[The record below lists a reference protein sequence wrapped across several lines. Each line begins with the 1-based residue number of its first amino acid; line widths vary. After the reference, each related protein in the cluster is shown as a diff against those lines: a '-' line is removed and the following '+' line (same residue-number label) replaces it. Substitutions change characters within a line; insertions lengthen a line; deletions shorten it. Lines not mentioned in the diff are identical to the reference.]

1 MSFRSIV
8 LRAAGV
14 LAVAATLA
22 SCGGESLVPFN
33 PSRILVFG
41 DQASVVTLEPVP
53 AEGKKYTINALNAD
67 GTFNCSANL
76 IWVQV
81 LALNYGKGFP
91 ECPYANES
99 GAPASRILAQ
109 AGATA
114 AGVLDIDLAQ
124 QITRQ
129 LDKPAAE
136 GGGIG
141 SADLVTVFVG
151 VNDVV
156 ELYKLFEAGISADEV
171 SARAETAG
179 VAIATQIA
187 RIADAGG
194 KVIVATVP
202 DVGLTPF
209 GRSKDVAGR
218 ALLSALTL
226 RVNNQFL
233 LTLQN
238 SGNNN
243 GRKIGLIEINPYL
256 INVVAY
262 PLSYGYALDG
272 VRDSACLDL
281 PLPPDCTTQTLK
293 AGATASTWLWANETQ
308 LTPKGHLQLGSLAT
322 TRARNQPFQ

>member
-1 MSFRSIV
+1 MSFRSKV

-14 LAVAATLA
+14 LVVVAMLA

-53 AEGKKYTINALNAD
+53 AEGKKFTINALNAD
-67 GTFNCSANL
+67 GTFNCTENL
-76 IWVQV
+76 IWIQV
-81 LALNYGKGFP
+81 VAVNYGMGFP
-91 ECPYANES
+91 ECPYGTGSAATV
-99 GAPASRILAQ
+99 GRILAKPL
-109 AGATA
+109 ATA
-114 AGVLDIDLAQ
+114 GGSLDIDLAG

-129 LDKPAAE
+129 LNKPAAD
-136 GGGIG
+136 GGGIV
-141 SADLVTVFVG
+141 STDLVTVFVG

-156 ELYKLFEAGISADEV
+156 ELYKLYEDGASADEV
-171 SARAETAG
+171 RARAEAAG
-179 VAIATQIA
+179 VAIANQVA
-187 RIADAGG
+187 RIAAAGG

-202 DVGLTPF
+202 DVGLTPY

-233 LTLQN
+233 LALQN

-243 GRKIGLIEINPYL
+243 GREIGLIEINPYL
-256 INVVAY
+256 ISVVAF
-262 PLSYGYALDG
+262 PPSYGYALDG
-272 VRDSACLDL
+272 VRDGACLDL
-281 PLPPDCTTQTLK
+281 PLPPNCTTQTLK

-308 LTPKGHLQLGSLAT
+308 LTPKGHSQLGSLAV